1 MNHSK
6 QSQGGQLVVRPVV
19 AAVALAVASFAHAQE
34 AKKDEPV
41 QLEKVVVTANK
52 RAQNLQDVPA
62 AITVLNDAVL
72 QRNNVKDFDSLPAL
86 SPALTLTTSTQPG
99 NFSIN
104 MRGIGTFSLGVGVE
118 ADVSV
123 IVDDVPYAMQ
133 ANAFKD
139 LADVNRI
146 EVLKGPQSTVMGKAS
161 IAGAVNITT
170 KPIDAVW
177 KNKVSTYLTNDHEWR
192 INGSTSG
199 ALTDTLRMRLAAG
212 KSYFPGVVKN
222 LADGKNLNG
231 SDDTSFS
238 GKFEWTPNDQFSA
251 VFSPRAAR
259 FNKNC
264 CVSPLRMM
272 TNTNG
277 LYNINNGLGYAA
289 ASDRIPVSQVL
300 AGITP
305 GPDNVSVRNDFP
317 AGGKAKDIG
326 AGLKLNYAFG
336 DEGFLANHTLTSVT
350 SWSHYQMDDYQ
361 DGDNTDSDVLNKTTY
376 TPGAP
381 VKAVPTT
388 MHGGLYQQGNFD
400 VRSQTQEIRL
410 TSPDKGRLRYV
421 AGLFYGKNELGRH
434 LGRAPAGTYI
444 TDYTAFAS
452 NANYA
457 VFASGSFGLTPKTSI
472 VGGLR
477 YNKEDVAYSFDSPL
491 VQTATSTATNPSVP
505 FRTQHHYE
513 DSDSERKV
521 TGKIGLEHRLN
532 PDTMG
537 YVSYSTGHKGKGIDL
552 TSSFNDNN
560 FKNGFVAGEDARNIE
575 AGLKLTLLENRMALD
590 LAAFRT
596 TFTGFQQSAGVTDAD
611 GVYRT
616 QLHSV
621 GTVRTSGLEADMNWR
636 VTRKLSLNG
645 SVAYTKAVV
654 VDFPNGPC
662 YSQLNAAATGG
673 TSVGAGNCIIGN
685 PAYGKANTADLAG
698 APMPNAPKFK
708 LNLGGQYDI
717 PTTMAF
723 DAFATANYR
732 WQSKV
737 NFRIDQDPTS
747 VQSAYGILNL
757 GGGIKD
763 KKGNWK
769 LSFNVNNVFNK
780 SYAANLGNV
789 GWGSTMWG
797 STATAPVHIQ
807 QWTPARDYQ
816 RYFSVRADFT
826 F

>member
-1 MNHSK
+1 MDMN
-6 QSQGGQLVVRPVV
+6 QTQGAKLIVRPVV
-19 AAVALAVASFAHAQE
+19 AAVALAVASISYAQE
-34 AKKDEPV
+34 AQDAKKDESV

-123 IVDDVPYAMQ
+123 IVDDVPFAMQ

-170 KPIDAVW
+170 KPIDSVW

-192 INGSTSG
+192 ISGSTSG

-222 LADGKNLNG
+222 LADGNNLNG
-231 SDDTSFS
+231 SNDTSFS

-251 VFSPRAAR
+251 TFSPRAAR

-264 CVSPLRMM
+264 CVSPFRMM

-277 LYNINNGLGYAA
+277 LYNINNGFTYA
-289 ASDRIPVSQVL
+289 SNNDRIPVSKVL

-317 AGGKAKDIG
+317 AGGKAKDVG
-326 AGLKLNYAFG
+326 AGLKLNYSFG
-336 DEGFLANHTLTSVT
+336 EEGPLANHTLTSVS

-361 DGDNTDSDVLNKTTY
+361 DGDSTDSDVLNKTLV
-376 TPGAP
+376 GG
-381 VKAVPTT
+381 KPTNL
-388 MHGGLYQQGNFD
+388 HGGLFQQGNFD
-400 VRSQTQEIRL
+400 VRSKTQEVRL

-434 LGRAPAGTYI
+434 LGRFPAGTYI

-452 NANYA
+452 NTNYA
-457 VFASGSFGLTPKTSI
+457 IFANGSFDLTPSTSI

-477 YNKEDVAYSFDSPL
+477 YNKEDVAYTFDSPL
-491 VQTATSTATNPSVP
+491 LAPTVAS
-505 FRTQHHYE
+505 RTRNHYE
-513 DSDSERKV
+513 DSDSERKT

-532 PDTMG
+532 PDTMA
-537 YVSYSTGHKGKGIDL
+537 YVTYSTGHKGKGIDL

-560 FKNGFVAGEDARNIE
+560 FKNGFVAGEDAKNIE
-575 AGLKLTLLENRMALD
+575 AGLKLSLLDNRMALD

-611 GVYRT
+611 GIYRT

-621 GTVRTSGLEADMNWR
+621 GTVRTSGLEADLNWR
-636 VTRKLSLNG
+636 VTKALSLNG
-645 SVAYTKAVV
+645 SFAYTKAEVV
-654 VDFPNGPC
+654 EFPNGPC
-662 YSQLNAAATGG
+662 YNQLNAAGTGS
-673 TSVGAGNCIIGN
+673 TQVGSGNCIIAN
-685 PAYGKANTADLAG
+685 PAFGKTNTADLAG
-698 APMPNAPKFK
+698 MPMPNAPKYK

-723 DAFATANYR
+723 DAFVTASYR
-732 WQSKV
+732 YQSKV

-747 VQSAYGILNL
+747 VQPGYGIFNL

-780 SYAANLGNV
+780 SYAANMANV
-789 GWGSTMWG
+789 GWGNTMWG
-797 STATAPVHIQ
+797 STAAAPVHTQ

-816 RYFSVRADFT
+816 RYFSMRADFT